1 MRAFHLNE
9 PNFITESIDYII
21 STFKLESCF
30 RYEERYN

>member
-1 MRAFHLNE
+1 MPAFHFPE
-9 PNFITESIDYII
+9 PNIIDYII